1 MASSVPLKAPL
12 QHEAAAGAAASSYQD
27 ELSRSPSKDS
37 SGSKPRDAASVRF
50 SSAVEEIEP
59 NAAVAAAEPKA
70 ATPLTATTNTSD
82 RFDTF
87 NEVAADQIKAFQKS
101 LHGLPLQERRMSTF
115 GFEAFSLPASRFR
128 HDIPSRLHPPCQT
141 GVYMYPVTSAPNVF
155 IPDSSPHA
163 SGHPK
168 PSLMPVIMPCISSP
182 SQFPPRSA
190 ANRLTLGQ
198 VTSREDGSND
208 STRLPTPNSSG
219 WQSPHGSPRLSA
231 LASPPLTPA
240 GSDPDKRL
248 NKEAGAT
255 GTPATSISDSH
266 HFITPEPSTPN
277 DKTPPTSTAADHK
290 GLVHRP
296 VSSHHAMSRASSST
310 DDPRPESRGLHRKDF
325 FSVGPSS
332 VPVSR
337 ESSPSR
343 SSASHYYSKP
353 MAPGGDANDP
363 YAKGRRPP
371 QQQHP
376 TRHSVDP
383 RFVFSMKKKK
393 HGSGPS
399 PTSSKTSF
407 GVYGQPRQSD
417 DSGSNDG
424 AHAHAHAAAGSMSD
438 LKRFFRKS
446 GHHKKRDLSPSSS
459 IKSSSKSSQASRSTQ
474 QLPFGDDHGLTSKYG
489 KLGKVLGSGAGGS
502 VRLMRRTEDGT
513 VFAVKEFR
521 ARHTYET
528 EREYNKKVTAEF
540 CVGSTLH
547 HGNVIETLDILQ
559 EKGRWFEVMEY
570 APFDL
575 FAIVMT
581 GRMSREEI
589 RCSFLQILNGV
600 TYLHSMG
607 LAHRDLK
614 LDNVVVSEKGIMK
627 IIDFGSA
634 HVFKYPFESGSVPAK
649 GIVGS
654 DPYLAP
660 EVYDAKEYNAEEV
673 DIWSL
678 AIIFCCM
685 TLRRFPWKIPRM
697 TDNSYK
703 LFAATPTP
711 GHDPGKLLTPKST
724 NDLSSVAAREFLA
737 DDSPHTNTHKRQ
749 GSDTPSIAPDLPQ
762 LPIPGVNVPDRSKE
776 VVRGPWRILRLL
788 PRESRHIIH
797 RMLDVN
803 PRSRARM
810 GEILQEPWIA
820 DTVICQ
826 QVDNGGVIPAADHKH
841 VLEPPNTQAPPPPKK
856 A

>member
-1 MASSVPLKAPL
+1 MASSATSKAPL
-12 QHEAAAGAAASSYQD
+12 QHEAAGANSDAAAAPSSSQGD
-27 ELSRSPSKDS
+27 IESSSKHREA
-37 SGSKPRDAASVRF
+37 PPAAVRF

-59 NAAVAAAEPKA
+59 QTPAAPAADPAPASALPLAPAAEPA
-70 ATPLTATTNTSD
+70 SSNPASVNESLTATTNTSD

-101 LHGLPLQERRMSTF
+101 LQGLPLQERRMSTF
-115 GFEAFSLPASRFR
+115 GFEAFSLPASR
-128 HDIPSRLHPPCQT
+128 
-141 GVYMYPVTSAPNVF
+141 VA
-155 IPDSSPHA
+155 
-163 SGHPK
+163 
-168 PSLMPVIMPCISSP
+168 
-182 SQFPPRSA
+182 
-190 ANRLTLGQ
+190 
-198 VTSREDGSND
+198 SREDGSND

-248 NKEAGAT
+248 NKDTGAT
-255 GTPATSISDSH
+255 GTPGTSISDSH
-266 HFITPEPSTPN
+266 HIITPQPSSPTA
-277 DKTPPTSTAADHK
+277 DKTPSSTTGTADRKAA
-290 GLVHRP
+290 LAHRP
-296 VSSHHAMSRASSST
+296 VSSDHAMSRASSST
-310 DDPRPESRGLHRKDF
+310 DDHRPESRGLHRKDF

-332 VPVSR
+332 MPVSR

-343 SSASHYYSKP
+343 SSAAHYYSKP
-353 MAPGGDANDP
+353 MAQHNDANDP

-371 QQQHP
+371 QQHNP

-383 RFVFSMKKKK
+383 RFVFSISRKKKDRT
-393 HGSGPS
+393 GPS
-399 PTSSKTSF
+399 PTSSKASV
-407 GVYGQPRQSD
+407 GVYAQSRQSD
-417 DSGSNDG
+417 DSGSTDG
-424 AHAHAHAAAGSMSD
+424 VHGHASTGSMSD

-446 GHHKKRDLSPSSS
+446 GHHKKRDHSPSSS
-459 IKSSSKSSQASRSTQ
+459 IKSSSKSSQASRSSQ

-614 LDNVVVSEKGIMK
+614 LDNVVVSDKGIMK

-660 EVYDAKEYNAEEV
+660 EVYDSKEYNAEEV

-703 LFAATPTP
+703 LFAASPTP
-711 GHDPGKLLTPKST
+711 GHDPGKLLRPKST

-737 DDSPHTNTHKRQ
+737 DDDGKSQRSGHKREDS
-749 GSDTPSIAPDLPQ
+749 GSSQIAGPDQPS

-797 RMLDVN
+797 RMLDIN

-810 GEILQEPWIA
+810 GEILEEPWIA

-826 QVDNGGVIPAADHKH
+826 QIDSGEVIPASDHKH
-841 VLEPPNTQAPPPPKK
+841 VLEPPNSQPPPPKK

>member
-1 MASSVPLKAPL
+1 MASFATSK
-12 QHEAAAGAAASSYQD
+12 AAGAGADAAAPS
-27 ELSRSPSKDS
+27 SPSAQGDMS
-37 SGSKPRDAASVRF
+37 SSSKHREAPAAAVRF

-59 NAAVAAAEPKA
+59 QTPAAPAAASASASPSASA
-70 ATPLTATTNTSD
+70 APPAADPASSKPASVNESLTATTNTSD

-101 LHGLPLQERRMSTF
+101 LQGLPLQERRMSTF
-115 GFEAFSLPASRFR
+115 GFEAFSLPASRVA
-128 HDIPSRLHPPCQT
+128 SRDD
-141 GVYMYPVTSAPNVF
+141 A
-155 IPDSSPHA
+155 
-163 SGHPK
+163 
-168 PSLMPVIMPCISSP
+168 
-182 SQFPPRSA
+182 
-190 ANRLTLGQ
+190 
-198 VTSREDGSND
+198 SND

-248 NKEAGAT
+248 NKDTGAT
-255 GTPATSISDSH
+255 GTPGTSISDSH
-266 HFITPEPSTPN
+266 HVITPQPSSPTA
-277 DKTPPTSTAADHK
+277 DKAPSSTTGAADRK
-290 GLVHRP
+290 AALAHRP
-296 VSSHHAMSRASSST
+296 VSSSDHAMSRASSST
-310 DDPRPESRGLHRKDF
+310 DDHRPESRGLHRKDF
-325 FSVGPSS
+325 FTVGPSS

-343 SSASHYYSKP
+343 SSAAHYYSKP
-353 MAPGGDANDP
+353 MAQHNDANDP

-383 RFVFSMKKKK
+383 RFIFSISRKKKDRN
-393 HGSGPS
+393 GPS
-399 PTSSKTSF
+399 PTSSKASV
-407 GVYGQPRQSD
+407 GVYGQSRQSD
-417 DSGSNDG
+417 DSGSTDG
-424 AHAHAHAAAGSMSD
+424 VHGHAAAGSMSD

-446 GHHKKRDLSPSSS
+446 GHHKKRDHSPSSS
-459 IKSSSKSSQASRSTQ
+459 IKSSSKSSQASRSSQ

-660 EVYDAKEYNAEEV
+660 EVYDSKEYNAEEV

-703 LFAATPTP
+703 LFAASPTP
-711 GHDPGKLLTPKST
+711 GHDPGKLLRPKST
-724 NDLSSVAAREFLA
+724 NDLSSVAAREFLP
-737 DDSPHTNTHKRQ
+737 DDDAKSQRGGGHKRQ
-749 GSDTPSIAPDLPQ
+749 DSDSPSVTGADLPQ
-762 LPIPGVNVPDRSKE
+762 LPIPGVSVPDRSKE

-797 RMLDVN
+797 RMLDIN
-803 PRSRARM
+803 PKSRARM
-810 GEILQEPWIA
+810 GEILEEPWIA

-826 QVDNGGVIPAADHKH
+826 QVDGGAVIPASDHKH
-841 VLEPPNTQAPPPPKK
+841 VLEPPNSQPAPPKK
-856 A
+856 V

>member
-1 MASSVPLKAPL
+1 MASSAPPKPSS
-12 QHEAAAGAAASSYQD
+12 QQGAAAD
-27 ELSRSPSKDS
+27 AAPAPPDAAAATAAPLSRAPSKES
-37 SGSKPRDAASVRF
+37 TSSKPRDAPASVRF

-59 NAAVAAAEPKA
+59 EAPVAQPAASSS
-70 ATPLTATTNTSD
+70 LTTTTNTSD

-101 LHGLPLQERRMSTF
+101 MHGLPLQERRMSTF
-115 GFEAFSLPASRFR
+115 GFEAFSLPASR
-128 HDIPSRLHPPCQT
+128 I
-141 GVYMYPVTSAPNVF
+141 N
-155 IPDSSPHA
+155 
-163 SGHPK
+163 
-168 PSLMPVIMPCISSP
+168 
-182 SQFPPRSA
+182 
-190 ANRLTLGQ
+190 
-198 VTSREDGSND
+198 SREDASND

-248 NKEAGAT
+248 NRDAG
-255 GTPATSISDSH
+255 PTSAPGSAVNDSH
-266 HFITPEPSTPN
+266 IITPQPSTSA
-277 DKTPPTSTAADHK
+277 DKTLARSGDRIVLT
-290 GLVHRP
+290 HRP
-296 VSSHHAMSRASSST
+296 ASSDHVMSRASST
-310 DDPRPESRGLHRKDF
+310 DDRRGGSRSHHRKEIF
-325 FSVGPSS
+325 AVGPSS

-343 SSASHYYSKP
+343 SAASHYYSKP

-376 TRHSVDP
+376 TRHTVDP
-383 RFVFSMKKKK
+383 RFVFSRKKK
-393 HGSGPS
+393 HGHGHGSSPS
-399 PTSSKTSF
+399 SSKSSL
-407 GVYGQPRQSD
+407 GVYAQHSKQSD

-424 AHAHAHAAAGSMSD
+424 AHGHGATGSMSD

-446 GHHKKRDLSPSSS
+446 AHHKKRDLSPSS

-570 APFDL
+570 APYDL

-581 GRMSREEI
+581 GKMTREEI

-660 EVYDAKEYNAEEV
+660 EVYDSKEYNAEAV

-711 GHDPGKLLTPKST
+711 GHDPRKLLRPKST
-724 NDLSSVAAREFLA
+724 NDLSSVSPREFLPEE
-737 DDSPHTNTHKRQ
+737 DPKPQNNSSEQSHKRQ
-749 GSDTPSIAPDLPQ
+749 DSDASPAPAPEP
-762 LPIPGVNVPDRSKE
+762 LPIPGVNVPSEKKE
-776 VVRGPWRILRLL
+776 VIRGPWRILRLL

-797 RMLDVN
+797 RMLDIN
-803 PRSRARM
+803 PKTRAKM
-810 GEILQEPWIA
+810 SEILEEPWVA

-826 QVDNGGVIPAADHKH
+826 QLENGEVIPASDHTH
-841 VLEPPNTQAPPPPKK
+841 ILEPPNSQPPPPKK

>member
-1 MASSVPLKAPL
+1 MASSEPQKAPF
-12 QHEAAAGAAASSYQD
+12 QQEAAAYDTSAAGTGTASTAASAAAAGSGAAASSDQV
-27 ELSRSPSKDS
+27 SRSPSKES
-37 SGSKPRDAASVRF
+37 SGSKPHDGPASVRF

-59 NAAVAAAEPKA
+59 AAPPVAQPAAPASLK
-70 ATPLTATTNTSD
+70 TTTNTSD

-101 LHGLPLQERRMSTF
+101 MNHGLPLQERRMSTF
-115 GFEAFSLPASRFR
+115 GFEAFSLPASR
-128 HDIPSRLHPPCQT
+128 
-141 GVYMYPVTSAPNVF
+141 VN
-155 IPDSSPHA
+155 
-163 SGHPK
+163 
-168 PSLMPVIMPCISSP
+168 
-182 SQFPPRSA
+182 
-190 ANRLTLGQ
+190 
-198 VTSREDGSND
+198 SREDASND

-240 GSDPDKRL
+240 GSDPEKRL
-248 NKEAGAT
+248 NKESAV
-255 GTPATSISDSH
+255 TSAPTSAVNDSH
-266 HFITPEPSTPN
+266 LITPQPSTST
-277 DKTPPTSTAADHK
+277 DKALTRVADRK
-290 GLVHRP
+290 VLTHRP
-296 VSSHHAMSRASSST
+296 ASSDHAMSRASST
-310 DDPRPESRGLHRKDF
+310 DEQRGESRTHRQDM

-343 SSASHYYSKP
+343 SAASYYYSKP

-371 QQQHP
+371 QLQHP

-383 RFVFSMKKKK
+383 RFVFSRKKK
-393 HGSGPS
+393 HGTS
-399 PTSSKTSF
+399 PTSSKTSL
-407 GVYGQPRQSD
+407 GMYTQQSKQSD

-424 AHAHAHAAAGSMSD
+424 AHGHAATGSMSD

-446 GHHKKRDLSPSSS
+446 GHHKKRDVSPSS

-581 GRMSREEI
+581 GKMSREEI

-614 LDNVVVSEKGIMK
+614 LDNVVVSDKGIMK

-703 LFAATPTP
+703 LFAASPTP
-711 GHDPGKLLTPKST
+711 GHDPGKLLRPKST
-724 NDLSSVAAREFLA
+724 NDLSSVAAREFLP
-737 DDSPHTNTHKRQ
+737 DDGPTAHNNHTHKRQ
-749 GSDTPSIAPDLPQ
+749 DSTDTPPPEQ
-762 LPIPGVNVPDRSKE
+762 EKLPIPGVNVTTDKKE
-776 VVRGPWRILRLL
+776 VIRGPWRILRLL

-797 RMLDVN
+797 RMLDIN
-803 PRSRARM
+803 PKSRARM
-810 GEILQEPWIA
+810 GEILEEPWVA

-826 QVDNGGVIPAADHKH
+826 QVDNGDVMPAADHKH
-841 VLEPPNTQAPPPPKK
+841 ILEPPNSQPPAPKK